1 MYAIAMHLA
10 FKSHISLFHLI
21 GVRALAAAIRV
32 VESWQTFT
40 ELHHVFV
47 FVFFVGYIVELIVG
61 KLDVRVEK

>member
-1 MYAIAMHLA
+1 MHLA

-40 ELHHVFV
+40 KLHHVFV
-47 FVFFVGYIVELIVG
+47 FVFVGYIVELIVG